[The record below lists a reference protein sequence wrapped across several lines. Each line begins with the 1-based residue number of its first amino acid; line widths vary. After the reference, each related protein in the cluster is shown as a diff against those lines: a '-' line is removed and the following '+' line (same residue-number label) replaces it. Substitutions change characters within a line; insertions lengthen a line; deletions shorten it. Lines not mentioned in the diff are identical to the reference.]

1 LSARFRGLWRH
12 PDFLKLWGGQTVSV
26 FGSQISQLAVPTVA
40 ILVLKATPF
49 QVGLLGALQFLAF
62 PTLGLLAGVW
72 VDRLYRRPVLILCD
86 VARALALATIPIAY
100 VMGGLTMEV
109 LYAVALVAGV
119 ATVFFDVAYQSY
131 LPALIDRQD
140 LVEGNT
146 KLEISRSSA
155 QIAGPPLT
163 GALIQILQP
172 AWAVLLDAIS
182 FVISAVS
189 IGAIGKPEPV
199 PQPGTMAGKRGFW
212 AEMGEGLRVV
222 LGSPI
227 LRMISASTAT
237 SNLGSNIGGAVVL
250 IFVYRQ
256 LHFSP
261 ALAGVVFGLASVGWL
276 LGTMLAARTARRLK
290 LGPTLVVAMA
300 GGGLVGFAVP
310 LAGLLP
316 LILAPGL
323 LVAAWFVQAAMI
335 PIYNINQLSLRQA
348 IVTDRVQGRMNAT
361 VRTIVWGTIPVGSF
375 LGGVLGSAIG
385 VWQTLVV
392 GAAVSSLAVFWLLAK
407 PVRSL
412 REQPAPYRTA
422 EA

>member
-1 LSARFRGLWRH
+1 LSARIRGLWRH

-62 PTLGLLAGVW
+62 PVLGLVAGVW

-86 VARALALATIPIAY
+86 VARALALASIPIAF

-109 LYAVALVAGV
+109 LYVVALVSGV

-131 LPALIDRQD
+131 LPALIDRQA

-163 GALIQILQP
+163 GILIQILQP

-182 FVISAVS
+182 FVVSAVS

-199 PQPGTMAGKRGFW
+199 PQPGTLGGKRGFW
-212 AEMGEGLRVV
+212 AELGEGLRVV

-237 SNLGSNIGGAVVL
+237 SNLGSNIGGAVQL

-256 LHFSP
+256 RTFP
-261 ALAGVVFGLASVGWL
+261 RPWREPCSVW
-276 LGTMLAARTARRLK
+276 R
-290 LGPTLVVAMA
+290 
-300 GGGLVGFAVP
+300 
-310 LAGLLP
+310 
-316 LILAPGL
+316 
-323 LVAAWFVQAAMI
+323 AWDG
-335 PIYNINQLSLRQA
+335 SW
-348 IVTDRVQGRMNAT
+348 GR
-361 VRTIVWGTIPVGSF
+361 W
-375 LGGVLGSAIG
+375 
-385 VWQTLVV
+385 W
-392 GAAVSSLAVFWLLAK
+392 
-407 PVRSL
+407 
-412 REQPAPYRTA
+412 QPAPRAGSNWDRRSSWRWPAAASSVSGSRWPRSYRLSWRPA
-422 EA
+422 CSWPPGSPKPR

>member
-1 LSARFRGLWRH
+1 VSARFRGLWRH
-12 PDFLKLWGGQTVSV
+12 PDFLKLWAGQTVSV

-62 PTLGLLAGVW
+62 PALGLVAGVW

-86 VARALALATIPIAY
+86 VARGLALAGIPVAF
-100 VMGGLTMEV
+100 VMGGLTMGV
-109 LYAVALVAGV
+109 LYAVALVTGV

-163 GALIQILQP
+163 GVLIQLLQP
-172 AWAVLLDAIS
+172 AWAVLLDAAS

-189 IGAIGKPEPV
+189 VGAIRQPEPV
-199 PQPGTMAGKRGFW
+199 PRPGTMGGQRGFW

-222 LGSPI
+222 VGSPI
-227 LRMISASTAT
+227 LRMTSASTAT
-237 SNLGSNIGGAVVL
+237 SNLGRNIAGAVAL

-261 ALAGVVFGLASVGWL
+261 ALVGTLFGLAGVGLL
-276 LGTMLAARTARRLK
+276 LGTLLAAPAARGLT
-290 LGPTLVVAMA
+290 LGPALIVAMA
-300 GGGLVGFAVP
+300 LNGVSEFGVP
-310 LAGLLP
+310 LAAVVPVL
-316 LILAPGL
+316 LAPVL
-323 LVAAWFVQAAMI
+323 LVVSWLLLAATVS
-335 PIYNINQLSLRQA
+335 IYNINIVSLRQA
-348 IVTDRVQGRMNAT
+348 ITPDRVQGRVNAT
-361 VRTIVWGTIPVGSF
+361 VRTIVWGTLPLGSF
-375 LGGVLGSAIG
+375 LGGILGNTIG

-392 GAAVSSLAVFWLLAK
+392 GATVHSLAMFWLLAK

-412 REQPAPYRTA
+412 REQPAPYRIT